1 MDFQSVPTPQA
12 PRSRTAAAAVS
23 RNDFE
28 EQKIQDNCTLGGHG
42 APCFRLGVRV
52 IMTDDSTAQVLHA

>member
-23 RNDFE
+23 RNDFG

-42 APCFRLGVRV
+42 APWLRLYVHV
-52 IMTDDSTAQVLHA
+52 IIHDDFTAQVLHA

>member
-23 RNDFE
+23 RNDSE
-28 EQKIQDNCTLGGHG
+28 EQKIPANCTRGDHG
-42 APCFRLGVRV
+42 APSLRLQVRV
-52 IMTDDSTAQVLHA
+52 IMHDDFTAQVLHA